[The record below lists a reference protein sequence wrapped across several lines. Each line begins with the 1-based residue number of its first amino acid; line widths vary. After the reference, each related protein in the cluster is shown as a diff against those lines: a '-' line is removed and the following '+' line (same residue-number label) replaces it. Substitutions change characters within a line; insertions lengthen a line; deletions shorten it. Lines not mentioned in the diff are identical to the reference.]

1 MTSTD
6 LMEALSE
13 RIAALWPERMLYR
26 DFCPN
31 DHKRPSGFLYVRS
44 AGFEDVNIGLVRWS
58 VEAELELFAR
68 HGRLH
73 CGKHGGPAAGSGR
86 GADPVR
92 RAVDP
97 GGRPA
102 YPDLCHGGG
111 PGTGSAYVSFSAA
124 WTDVRPG
131 YHDPEDPGDPETAQ
145 TPKMEHIEINNQYNK
160 EERT

>member
-6 LMEALSE
+6 LMEAIAE

-26 DFCPN
+26 DFCPK
-31 DHKRPSGFLYVRS
+31 DYKRPSGFLYVIN

-58 VEAELELFAR
+58 VEAELELFAATDAYTVESTEALR
-68 HGRLH
+68 RDQDAVLDLF
-73 CGKHGGPAAGSGR
+73 GGPSVQHR
-86 GADPVR
+86 LMPGAE
-92 RAVDP
+92 AP
-97 GGRPA
+97 GP
-102 YPDLCHGGG
+102 
-111 PGTGSAYVSFSAA
+111 GSAYVSFSAA

>member
-58 VEAELELFAR
+58 VEAELELFAATDAYTVESTEALR
-68 HGRLH
+68 RDQAP
-73 CGKHGGPAAGSGR
+73 GP
-86 GADPVR
+86 
-92 RAVDP
+92 
-97 GGRPA
+97 
-102 YPDLCHGGG
+102 
-111 PGTGSAYVSFSAA
+111 GSAYVSFSAA

>member
-6 LMEALSE
+6 LMEDLAE

-31 DHKRPSGFLYVRS
+31 DYKRPSGFLYVRS

-58 VEAELELFAR
+58 VEAELELFAATDAYTVESTEALR
-68 HGRLH
+68 RDQDAVLDLF
-73 CGKHGGPAAGSGR
+73 GGPSIQVGDR
-86 GADPVR
+86 HIPVY
-92 RAVDP
+92 ATAEAP
-97 GGRPA
+97 GP
-102 YPDLCHGGG
+102 
-111 PGTGSAYVSFSAA
+111 GSAYVSFSAA

-145 TPKMEHIEINNQYNK
+145 TPKMEHIEINNQCNK